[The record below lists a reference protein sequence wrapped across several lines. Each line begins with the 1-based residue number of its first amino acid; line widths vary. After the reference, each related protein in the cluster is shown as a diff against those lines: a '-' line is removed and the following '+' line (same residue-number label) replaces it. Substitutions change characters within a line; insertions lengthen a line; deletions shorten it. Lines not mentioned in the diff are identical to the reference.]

1 MLILGVI
8 SSSIFAFPNNW
19 ENVTPVL
26 IAPIVLEGSNLGEV
40 WINPSPPVYIDRT
53 TSLEILKEI
62 IIDDV
67 TKKLASQNT
76 TKSYLTI
83 DDFKRVG
90 INLFFNPRELELEL
104 KVDSKFLKS
113 QTVNLRSDRNSSQI
127 HPEKFSAY
135 LNWDIS
141 QFESKNRDD
150 YQTIYNVLNLNMNGL
165 VLNSGGFY
173 NSSTD
178 SQKYRREY
186 SRLIY
191 DVESARLRLIGGD
204 INYRVQGIQEY
215 KAGAGVSFQ
224 NEFSIQPELLNRR
237 YNDYEIELQKPSKVE
252 IFINKARV
260 YTSMHPAGVLNLRE
274 LPLILGMNAVEIFIT
289 DRNGRREVINFNS
302 SFHQN
307 VLPKGISDY
316 SFNYFSPS
324 QFNEEDLLEYESDQK
339 YFSGYYRYGLTP
351 QMTIEAN
358 YQNFDN
364 FKLTGLGQSY
374 SFSEILLELRADQ
387 SCNEGCANS
396 SFLGIQSQ
404 ASTQFRNFYF
414 QASARNFE
422 KNFKLTNS
430 VQSIRNKYNL
440 NSVYIVNPISSI
452 GLGYEKAE
460 QFTQKDQEY
469 LTSEYTHRFNG
480 NISLSLRARSE
491 LIARKKNTVLLT
503 LNWNENNGQVSGFHT
518 YDYESNNYTNQINV
532 NKNFSGKQVYLSAN
546 KDRFNEVES
555 NRLFGEL
562 DTRIGALRLSHV
574 NQNSEYQNQY
584 NLRFSL
590 LASNNYLGIGRY
602 VNNSYL
608 IIESDSESNIL
619 VQNEF
624 QTAVNEDQSLVIT
637 DLTPYRSNT
646 FDLDINE
653 LSFDESIEQ
662 TQINVKPTYL
672 SGVYYKIQT
681 EKNRAVVFKL
691 SAKDSVIT
699 TYNQGVLRNLSTN
712 REHKFFTGKT
722 GKVFLED
729 VSPGTY
735 QLELINSTK
744 TKLIDIPDRSGYLD
758 LGRINLD

>member
-19 ENVTPVL
+19 DDVTPVL
-26 IAPIVLEGSNLGEV
+26 IAPIILEGSNLGEV
-40 WINPSPPVYIDRT
+40 WINPTPPVYIDRT

-62 IIDDV
+62 LTDDV

-83 DDFKRVG
+83 DNFKRVG
-90 INLFFNPRELELEL
+90 VNLFFNPRELELEL
-104 KVDSKFLKS
+104 RVDSKLLKS
-113 QTVNLRSDRNSSQI
+113 QTINLKNKNSFSQV

-135 LNWDIS
+135 LNWDVS
-141 QFESKNRDD
+141 QFESKNSDD

-165 VLNSGGFY
+165 VFNSGGFY

-178 SQKYRREY
+178 SKKYRREY
-186 SRLIY
+186 SRLVY

-260 YTSMHPAGVLNLRE
+260 YTSMHPAGILNLRE

-307 VLPKGISDY
+307 VLPHGLSDY
-316 SFNYFSPS
+316 SLNYFSPS
-324 QFNEEDLLEYESDQK
+324 QYNDEDLLEYEAEEK

-351 QMTIEAN
+351 QMTVEVN
-358 YQNFDN
+358 YQDFGEY
-364 FKLTGLGQSY
+364 KLSGLGQSY
-374 SFSEILLELRADQ
+374 SFTDILLELRAEQ
-387 SCNEGCANS
+387 SCKAGCANS

-404 ASTQFRNFYF
+404 ASSQFRNFYF
-414 QASARNFE
+414 QASLRNFE
-422 KNFKLTNS
+422 RDFKFSNS
-430 VQSIRNKYNL
+430 TQTVQNKYNV
-440 NSVYIVNPISSI
+440 NSVYVVNPISSI
-452 GLGYEKAE
+452 GFGYEKAE
-460 QFTQKDQEY
+460 QFLQTDQEY

-480 NISLSLRARSE
+480 HISLSLRARSE
-491 LIARKKNTVLLT
+491 LITREENTVLLT
-503 LNWNENNGQVSGFHT
+503 LNWNENNGQISGFHT
-518 YDYESNNYTNQINV
+518 YDHESNNYTNQVNF
-532 NKNFSGKQVYLSAN
+532 NKNISNNQTYLSAN
-546 KDRFNEVES
+546 RDKFDEVES
-555 NRLFGEL
+555 TRIFGEL
-562 DTRIGALRLSHV
+562 DTRIGAVRLSHV
-574 NQNSEYQNQY
+574 SQNDTYQNQY
-584 NLRFSL
+584 NLRFSM
-590 LASNNYLGIGRY
+590 LASNNYIGIGRY
-602 VNNSYL
+602 VNNSFL
-608 IIESDSESNIL
+608 VVESDSESNIS

-624 QTAVNEDQSLVIT
+624 QTEVNKDHSLVIT
-637 DLTPYRSNT
+637 DLTPYRNNT
-646 FDLDINE
+646 FELDINE

-662 TQINVKPTYL
+662 TQLNIKPSYL

-681 EKNRAVVFKL
+681 SKNRSIVFKL
-691 SAKDSVIT
+691 LADDPLIIS
-699 TYNQGVLRNLSTN
+699 YNQGVLRNLSTN

-729 VSPGTY
+729 IAPGTY
-735 QLELINSTK
+735 QLELINSNK
-744 TKLIDIPDRSGYLD
+744 TKLIDIPDRPGYFD